1 MTQEE
6 YNDMHWDETPFEHE
20 ENEQA
25 NDATFN
31 NVNDFNDGIV
41 DPTYVNDI
49 IDCSDLDIYPWGN
62 S

>member
-1 MTQEE
+1 MTENKGDWGVDAPEE
-6 YNDMHWDETPFEHE
+6 TGEMSTS
-20 ENEQA
+20 A
-25 NDATFN
+25 NTLYD
-31 NVNDFNDGIV
+31 VDDYNDGIV